1 MLRKSL
7 LAAIIF
13 SPIAAASVKYEVVK
27 AEVKPFVSNSFSNGY
42 LGLQEKPVEPGV
54 GVFFEVK
61 ALTNKE
67 SEVMDLV
74 SRGDVNG
81 NICGN
86 IFFKSLLD
94 ALYTVNIKYLDE
106 SGREVI
112 STGFNK
118 KSCVNVNGV
127 K

>member
-1 MLRKSL
+1 MLRKSF

-13 SPIAAASVKYEVVK
+13 SPIALAGVKYEVVK
-27 AEVKPFVSNSFSNGY
+27 AEVRPFVSNSFSNGY
-42 LGLQEKPVEPGV
+42 MGLQEKPTEPGF

-61 ALTNKE
+61 ALTNNE
-67 SEVMDLV
+67 SEVMSLV
-74 SRGDVNG
+74 SHGDVND

-86 IFFKSLLD
+86 ILFKSLLD

-118 KSCVNVNGV
+118 KSCVNIKSV